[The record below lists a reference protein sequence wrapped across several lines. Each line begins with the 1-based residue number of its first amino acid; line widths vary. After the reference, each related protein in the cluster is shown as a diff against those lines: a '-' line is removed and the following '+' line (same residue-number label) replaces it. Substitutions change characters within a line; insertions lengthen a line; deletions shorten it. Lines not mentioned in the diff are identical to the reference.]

1 MNYPEELK
9 EKYNEVMYDER
20 GIIEK
25 FLKDQ
30 YDIRYGRQ
38 RDTWHF
44 EPAIEMVAH
53 QGSHVLLHDIKLDK
67 DKVVVFYVDAFGD
80 KDAEWECFDFAYG
93 ELSKVIEALP
103 DADDIVMK
111 NAVNDLSEFSVNLRC
126 DLILQENPFVTKING
141 KDVSIYE
148 FQYEDGRVISYDKQ
162 GRIVNDEYESDFLV
176 GLRDHINI
184 SVLHNSKEYKEL
196 MELLSLQENM
206 RFECNEYGDATFV
219 IDGTDM
225 TFDVSCLHRDD
236 KGNLVIYGGDIDAD
250 VCDGI
255 TLTEKEI
262 KPQYLTSIIEL
273 MKPKYTDIMDTHNG
287 HNAELVRKINEAW
300 KSNKY
305 HDMFEGILHALLERD
320 YDEYCDKFETPDV
333 TTSDYAM
340 EHAYEIMED
349 VCDNRDL
356 ETILSFIRYE
366 E

>member
-1 MNYPEELK
+1 MQHEDFNNLYSEIMYK
-9 EKYNEVMYDER
+9 ERD
-20 GIIEK
+20 IIKK

-44 EPAIEMVAH
+44 DNAVELVAH
-53 QGSHVLLHDIKLDK
+53 QGSHVLLQDIKLDK

-93 ELSKVIEALP
+93 ELSKIIEALP
-103 DADDIVMK
+103 DANQILTK
-111 NAVNDLSEFSVNLRC
+111 NAVSDIALLCMECSVNLE
-126 DLILQENPFVTKING
+126 ENPFVTKING

-148 FQYEDGRVISYDKQ
+148 VQYEDGRVISYEKQ

-184 SVLHNSKEYKEL
+184 EVLHRSNEYKEL
-196 MELLSLQENM
+196 MELLSLEENM
-206 RFECNEYGDATFV
+206 MLVCQDFGDAEFE

-225 TFDVSCLHRDD
+225 TVDVAAVQRDD
-236 KGNLVIYGGDIDAD
+236 KGNLVIYGGDLDAD
-250 VCDGI
+250 ENI

-262 KPQYLTSIIEL
+262 KPQYLMSIIEF

-287 HNAELVRKINEAW
+287 HNAELVRKINAAWNIKKYKELLPDILFAIVKRDFDMYTEADFFGEQIEDKADTLW
-300 KSNKY
+300 YANK
-305 HDMFEGILHALLERD
+305 ILEEH
-320 YDEYCDKFETPDV
+320 CDDK
-333 TTSDYAM
+333 
-340 EHAYEIMED
+340 
-349 VCDNRDL
+349 DL
-356 ETILSFIRYE
+356 KAILYFIRYE

>member
-1 MNYPEELK
+1 METSRFYDN
-9 EKYNEVMYDER
+9 YNEIMYDER
-20 GIIEK
+20 DCIEK

-44 EPAIEMVAH
+44 EPAIEMIAH

-67 DKVVVFYVDAFGD
+67 DKFVVFYVEAFCD
-80 KDAEWECFDFAYG
+80 KNAEWECFDFAYG

-126 DLILQENPFVTKING
+126 DLILQESPFVY
-141 KDVSIYE
+141 KDIKVDNVLKDDEGVNICIG
-148 FQYEDGRVISYDKQ
+148 GRVIA
-162 GRIVNDEYESDFLV
+162 DENFDADFLSK
-176 GLRDHINI
+176 LRDHINI

-219 IDGTDM
+219 IDGTDI
-225 TFDVSCLHRDD
+225 TFDVSSLTRTDS
-236 KGNLVIYGGDIDAD
+236 GNLVIYGCDID
-250 VCDGI
+250 VELLDGI
-255 TLTEKEI
+255 TLTEKDI
-262 KPQYLTSIIEL
+262 KPQYLTSIIEF

-287 HNAELVRKINEAW
+287 HNAELVRKINAAW
-300 KSNKY
+300 KSDKY
-305 HDMFEGILHALLERD
+305 HDKFEGILHALLERD
-320 YDEYCDKFETPDV
+320 YEEYCDKFEVPEV

-340 EHAYEIMED
+340 NHAYEIMED